1 MIISRKPEFSGL
13 SNNSGQYHYIQETW
27 AQWLVKQ
34 QWAIWLYPGN
44 LSSVACQTT
53 VGNIII
59 SRKPELS
66 GLSNN
71 SGQYDYIQ
79 ETWAQWLVKQQ
90 WAISLYPGNL
100 SSVACQTTV
109 GNIIISRIPE
119 FSGLSNN
126 SGQYHYIQETWAQ
139 WLVKQQWAIS
149 LYPGYLSSVAC
160 QTTVGNIIISRIP
173 ELSGLPN
180 NSGQYHY
187 IQETWAQWLVKQQ
200 LGNMIISRK
209 PELSGLSNNS
219 GQYHYIQ
226 ETWVQWL
233 VKQQWAISL
242 YPGNLSS
249 VACQTTVGNMI
260 ISRKPELSGLS
271 NNSGQYH
278 YIQETWVQWLVKQQ
292 WAISL
297 YPGNL
302 SSVACQTTVGYI
314 IISRK
319 PEFSGLSNNSGQY
332 HYIQENWVQ

>member
-1 MIISRKPEFSGL
+1 M
-13 SNNSGQYHYIQETW
+13 SNNSGQYHYIQDTW
-27 AQWLVKQ
+27 AQWLAKQ
-34 QWAIWLYPGN
+34 QWAISLYPGY

-71 SGQYDYIQ
+71 SGQYHYIQDTWAQWLVKQQWAISLYPGNLSSVACQTTAGQYHYIQ

-109 GNIIISRIPE
+109 
-119 FSGLSNN
+119 
-126 SGQYHYIQETWAQ
+126 
-139 WLVKQQWAIS
+139 
-149 LYPGYLSSVAC
+149 
-160 QTTVGNIIISRIP
+160 
-173 ELSGLPN
+173 
-180 NSGQYHY
+180 
-187 IQETWAQWLVKQQ
+187 
-200 LGNMIISRK
+200 GNMIISRK

-297 YPGNL
+297 YPGYL
-302 SSVACQTTVGYI
+302 SSVVCQTTVGNI

-332 HYIQENWVQ
+332 HYIQETWVQ